1 MFRSQEI
8 IIIFTEKNLSY
19 DIIKYILDL
28 ERSLL
33 FEKSIYQWIKI
44 SNLFYKNQAKK
55 FFYNDIKKTFLN
67 EINYINGDFNI
78 LKKYCKKINKLK
90 IQNYNYSLYLN
101 SLRY

>member
-1 MFRSQEI
+1 MFSISIEI
-8 IIIFTEKNLSY
+8 SFLGKSMMCPKDEVTIVSSLKNP
-19 DIIKYILDL
+19 
-28 ERSLL
+28 
-33 FEKSIYQWIKI
+33 QI

-78 LKKYCKKINKLK
+78 LKKYCKKINELK
-90 IQNYNYSLYLN
+90 IQNYNCSLYLN